1 MPQVE
6 NTENNTK
13 EASSGTL
20 FRKETDEEERAAV
33 IVSLLASKLRGAFS
47 VAPDE
52 GELNKP
58 LYEELQSRLSVQG

>member
-6 NTENNTK
+6 STENNKK
-13 EASSGTL
+13 EASPGSL

-33 IVSLLASKLRGAFS
+33 IVSLLASKLCGAFF
-47 VAPDE
+47 VALDE

-58 LYEELQSRLSVQG
+58 LYD